1 MAAISWQEHC
11 VSAASRSKR
20 PCRCDAGLSIDVKD
34 DSAAK
39 NGSTVGGARTLV
51 PLTTGF
57 SEGIGATP
65 SSSIVA
71 DTLTTEIQFV
81 SVGVDLDMDVDVGMD
96 MDVDVALAVDA
107 ASAVAVGPVAPV
119 RSA

>member
-1 MAAISWQEHC
+1 M
-11 VSAASRSKR
+11 SAASRSKR

-39 NGSTVGGARTLV
+39 NGSMVGGARTLV
-51 PLTTGF
+51 PLTTGL

-81 SVGVDLDMDVDVGMD
+81 SVGVDLDMDVDV
-96 MDVDVALAVDA
+96 ALAVDA